1 MLPRAVTDKE
11 HSLGLELSGS
21 RCTVHHIVFQA
32 ICKSVVSPLNVAL
45 FK

>member
-1 MLPRAVTDKE
+1 MLALAVTDE
-11 HSLGLELSGS
+11 ENSLGLELIGS

-32 ICKSVVSPLNVAL
+32 ICKSVVSQLNVAL